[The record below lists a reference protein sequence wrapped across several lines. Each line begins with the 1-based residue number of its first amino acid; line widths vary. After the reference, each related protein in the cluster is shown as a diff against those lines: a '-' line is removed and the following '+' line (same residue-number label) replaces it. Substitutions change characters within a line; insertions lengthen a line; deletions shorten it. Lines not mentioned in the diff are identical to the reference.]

1 MEVEI
6 ITEMTA
12 EETSKQQNTFNDL
25 FLELNKEWTWR
36 TVDSLSKTLQIDR
49 QVILNWL
56 AQPIFID
63 RIGND
68 GTVYYAIKDRV
79 IKKSISPS
87 ERPLKEEDGYALA
100 ILHMIYFQLYK
111 TLKTYGLEISQ
122 HDVAA
127 FSNLTAS
134 LDKLE
139 TGLLLFS
146 KKTKATMDK
155 LPKFN

>member
-1 MEVEI
+1 MVVEI
-6 ITEMTA
+6 ITEMGVEKTCLNTA
-12 EETSKQQNTFNDL
+12 KDL
-25 FLELNKEWTWR
+25 CLELNKGKLWR
-36 TVDSLSKTLQIDR
+36 TTDSLCRKLQVERSTL
-49 QVILNWL
+49 LNWL
-56 AQPIFID
+56 EQPAYLS
-63 RIGND
+63 RLGKNN
-68 GTVYYAIKDRV
+68 TVYYALADRV
-79 IKKSISPS
+79 IKKSISS
-87 ERPLKEEDGYALA
+87 LERPIKEEDGYALA

-122 HDVAA
+122 HNVDA

-146 KKTKATMDK
+146 KKTKASMEK